1 MERAEE
7 AQQTIEERMVEALE
21 QNNRL
26 LKRLNH
32 HVGDWK
38 WLLFRGILVGFGGVV
53 GATIVV
59 SLLVKI
65 LQPFTGFEGLGPAI
79 ERLTDELSRE

>member
-1 MERAEE
+1 MNSMEE
-7 AQQTIEERMVEALE
+7 AEKTVEERLAEALE

-38 WLLFRGILVGFGGVV
+38 WLLFRGILVGFGSVV

-59 SLLVKI
+59 SLLVSI
-65 LQPFTGFEGLGPAI
+65 LQPFTAFEGLGPAI
-79 ERLTDELSRE
+79 ERLSDELSQE